1 MYLITREGFDERRP
15 GKAITKWQL
24 AQGCH
29 QTLPY
34 GGTPLVLPEQISRI
48 RKMQRPSAGRLGK

>member
-1 MYLITREGFDERRP
+1 MYLITREGSDEGRP

-34 GGTPLVLPEQISRI
+34 RGTSLVLPEQISKI
-48 RKMQRPSAGRLGK
+48 RKI